1 MSTYQTILNKPC
13 FIPIMSK
20 NFTRNRES
28 DPLLD
33 SLITSKTR
41 IKLLLKFFLNPG
53 TRAYLR
59 GLATEFGESTNAI
72 RVELNRLT
80 EAKILKSV
88 HSGRTI
94 QYRANKKHSFY
105 KDMQSV
111 VKKYVGLDKLA
122 EELAA
127 KLGDIQAAYVI
138 GDYAKGIDS
147 GLIDLVL
154 IGRVDDD
161 KLKEM
166 TAKTEKLINRKIRT
180 LVLDP
185 KDLEKL
191 NSRLDI
197 EHALF
202 IWGNGTEIS
211 AVKHVTRDGE

>member
-1 MSTYQTILNKPC
+1 MVRKYAGVDQ
-13 FIPIMSK
+13 
-20 NFTRNRES
+20 
-28 DPLLD
+28 
-33 SLITSKTR
+33 LIETL
-41 IKLLLKFFLNPG
+41 IK
-53 TRAYLR
+53 
-59 GLATEFGESTNAI
+59 
-72 RVELNRLT
+72 
-80 EAKILKSV
+80 
-88 HSGRTI
+88 
-94 QYRANKKHSFY
+94 
-105 KDMQSV
+105 
-111 VKKYVGLDKLA
+111 
-122 EELAA
+122 
-127 KLGDIQAAYVI
+127 KLGDVKTAYLV

>member
-1 MSTYQTILNKPC
+1 MSTYQTLLNKPC
-13 FIPIMSK
+13 FIPIMSN

-88 HSGRTI
+88 HSGRTV

-122 EELAA
+122 EELIAR
-127 KLGDIQAAYVI
+127 LGDIRAAYVI
-138 GDYAKGIDS
+138 GDYARGSDS

-154 IGRVDDD
+154 VGQVDDE

-166 TAKTEKLINRKIRT
+166 TTKTEKLINRKIRT

-185 KDLEKL
+185 SDLEKL

-202 IWGNGTEIS
+202 IWGNGTQKS
-211 AVKHVTRDGE
+211 DL

>member
-1 MSTYQTILNKPC
+1 MSN
-13 FIPIMSK
+13 
-20 NFTRNRES
+20 NFTRNRAF

-53 TRAYLR
+53 TKAYLR

-88 HSGRTI
+88 HSGRTV

-122 EELAA
+122 EELIAR
-127 KLGDIQAAYVI
+127 LGDIQAAYVI
-138 GDYAKGIDS
+138 GDYAKGSDS

-154 IGRVDDD
+154 VGRVDDD

-180 LVLDP
+180 LVLNP

-202 IWGNGTEIS
+202 IWGNG
-211 AVKHVTRDGE
+211 AMKGNV

>member
-88 HSGRTI
+88 HSGRTV

-122 EELAA
+122 EELIAR
-127 KLGDIQAAYVI
+127 LGDIQAAYVI
-138 GDYAKGIDS
+138 GDYAKGSDS

-154 IGRVDDD
+154 VGQVDDE

-166 TAKTEKLINRKIRT
+166 TTKTEKLINRKIRT

-185 KDLEKL
+185 SDLEKL

-211 AVKHVTRDGE
+211 KGNV

>member
-1 MSTYQTILNKPC
+1 MLN
-13 FIPIMSK
+13 
-20 NFTRNRES
+20 T
-28 DPLLD
+28 
-33 SLITSKTR
+33 LITSKTR
-41 IKLLLKFFLNPG
+41 INLLLKFFLNPG
-53 TRAYLR
+53 TKAYLR
-59 GLATEFGESTNAI
+59 ELAAEFGESTNAI

-88 HSGRTI
+88 HSGRTV
-94 QYRANKKHSFY
+94 QYRANKEHSFF

-122 EELAA
+122 EELIAR
-127 KLGDIQAAYVI
+127 LGDIRAAYVI
-138 GDYAKGIDS
+138 GDYAKGSDS

-154 IGRVDDD
+154 VGQVDDE

-166 TAKTEKLINRKIRT
+166 TTKTEKLINRKIRT

-202 IWGNGTEIS
+202 IWGNGTQKS
-211 AVKHVTRDGE
+211 DL

>member
-1 MSTYQTILNKPC
+1 MSN
-13 FIPIMSK
+13 
-20 NFTRNRES
+20 NFTRYRAF

-41 IKLLLKFFLNPG
+41 LKLLLKFFLNPG
-53 TRAYLR
+53 TKAYLR

-88 HSGRTI
+88 HSGRTV

-122 EELAA
+122 EELIAR
-127 KLGDIQAAYVI
+127 LGDIQAAYVI
-138 GDYAKGIDS
+138 GDYARGTDS

-154 IGRVDDD
+154 VGQVDDD

-166 TAKTEKLINRKIRT
+166 TAKTEILIDRKIRT

-185 KDLEKL
+185 ADLEKL

-202 IWGNGTEIS
+202 IWGNGTMKGD
-211 AVKHVTRDGE
+211 V